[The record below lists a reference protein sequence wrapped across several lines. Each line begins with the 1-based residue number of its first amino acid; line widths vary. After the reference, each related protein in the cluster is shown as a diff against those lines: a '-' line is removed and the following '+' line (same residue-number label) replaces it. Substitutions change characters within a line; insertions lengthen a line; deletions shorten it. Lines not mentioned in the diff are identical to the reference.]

1 MNYFDQDKF
10 RNLVKALQQ
19 MVRCPQCGG
28 VFSESDVELV
38 AGIGQAY
45 FVKMSCSS
53 CGINVM
59 ASMMNLDKNSAKSPI
74 ISASGSQIQNNQ
86 GFVGKTNVTEEI
98 SANELIGLH
107 EYLREFEGDFKS
119 VFKKSLL

>member
-10 RNLVKALQQ
+10 RNLVRALQQ

-28 VFSESDVELV
+28 VFNEHDVELV

-45 FVKMSCSS
+45 FVKMSCSN

-59 ASMMNLDKNSAKSPI
+59 ASMMNMDKNITKNTAVSPFSSNAQKNQYPI
-74 ISASGSQIQNNQ
+74 IKENKIQ
-86 GFVGKTNVTEEI
+86 EAI

-107 EYLREFEGDFKS
+107 DYLKDFTGDFKS
-119 VFKKSLL
+119 VFGK